1 MTDSKYSYHNFPHL
15 HQYSS
20 ILTTIFQLIIV
31 FMISEINIINF
42 ISNKKKFCF
51 IIF

>member
-15 HQYSS
+15 HQYPS
-20 ILTTIFQLIIV
+20 ILTTLFQLIIV

-42 ISNKKKFCF
+42 ISNKKEILF
-51 IIF
+51 IFF